1 MQTVKGVKV
10 RCIKLLKIRY
20 TNLQGTRMLN
30 RRFFIYHSF
39 FFGKK
44 SYIFA
49 ARLKML

>member
-39 FFGKK
+39 FLEKIV
-44 SYIFA
+44 YFA